1 MNLSNTTMHSD
12 FSLGNK
18 TMIHSTIIRSLTK
31 LFWAM
36 LFALSTFSSGR
47 SEDIPS
53 FRKDVMPV
61 LFRAGCNTG
70 TCHGSAR
77 GKDGFMLSLFG
88 YDAKGDYHRIVNEMI
103 GRRINLAAPDES
115 LLLKKA
121 TGAVPHTGGK
131 LFDSQSP
138 YYETLHRW
146 IASGAPDD
154 QGKVAECTGLELS
167 RERLVFQK
175 SGESESLR
183 VFASFDDGTQRD
195 VTTLARYHSNNASVS
210 AIDAD
215 GKVTAAQAG
224 DTNVFARYSRFT
236 IGAEVIVLPPADTF
250 AWTNPPAVNYIDE
263 LVFDRL
269 QKLRIVPSEL
279 CDDET
284 FLRRVTLDLIARPP
298 TPEEYREFMADTR
311 SDKRAIKIDSLLGTN
326 DFADF
331 WTALWAEQMRLMGG
345 NYAPDAT
352 HVKAAS
358 AFYNWIRQQMR
369 EERPLNEFVAEMV
382 SASGSNLSN
391 GPANLYTML
400 VHKPR
405 FEPNA
410 FAADFSQVFLGIQIQ
425 CAQCHNHPFD
435 RWTMDDYYGFVSF
448 FTGVE
453 RKSGVES
460 RERRIFYNTSAP
472 PAQHLVDQRPMPPK
486 PLGAVA
492 PAQHNGDPRP
502 DLATW
507 LTAPEN
513 KMFSRNL
520 ANRIWAQLMGR
531 GVIEPVDD
539 IRVSNPP
546 VNGPLLDAL
555 SEHLVDYRFSLR
567 KLVRDI
573 CNSRVYQLTSQP
585 NESNRLDT
593 RQFSHAH
600 LRRLRADVLLDSI
613 VSTTRT
619 QMNLPEFP
627 EGTRAIEFY
636 PRLGGETENPSY
648 GHPFFETFGRSSRG
662 TVCACETKRDPTLSQ
677 TLHMTVGDTVHGR
690 LRINGQLQQIVES
703 ADSPESAIEQLFI
716 FILSRKPTGQELS
729 GLRNLIG
736 ERTKDLAIYEDIVWS
751 LLNSTEFL
759 FNH

>member
-1 MNLSNTTMHSD
+1 
-12 FSLGNK
+12 
-18 TMIHSTIIRSLTK
+18 
-31 LFWAM
+31 
-36 LFALSTFSSGR
+36 
-47 SEDIPS
+47 
-53 FRKDVMPV
+53 
-61 LFRAGCNTG
+61 
-70 TCHGSAR
+70 
-77 GKDGFMLSLFG
+77 
-88 YDAKGDYHRIVNEMI
+88 
-103 GRRINLAAPDES
+103 
-115 LLLKKA
+115 
-121 TGAVPHTGGK
+121 
-131 LFDSQSP
+131 
-138 YYETLHRW
+138 
-146 IASGAPDD
+146 
-154 QGKVAECTGLELS
+154 
-167 RERLVFQK
+167 
-175 SGESESLR
+175 
-183 VFASFDDGTQRD
+183 
-195 VTTLARYHSNNASVS
+195 
-210 AIDAD
+210 
-215 GKVTAAQAG
+215 
-224 DTNVFARYSRFT
+224 
-236 IGAEVIVLPPADTF
+236 
-250 AWTNPPAVNYIDE
+250 
-263 LVFDRL
+263 
-269 QKLRIVPSEL
+269 
-279 CDDET
+279 
-284 FLRRVTLDLIARPP
+284 
-298 TPEEYREFMADTR
+298 
-311 SDKRAIKIDSLLGTN
+311 
-326 DFADF
+326 
-331 WTALWAEQMRLMGG
+331 
-345 NYAPDAT
+345 
-352 HVKAAS
+352 
-358 AFYNWIRQQMR
+358 
-369 EERPLNEFVAEMV
+369 
-382 SASGSNLSN
+382 
-391 GPANLYTML
+391 
-400 VHKPR
+400 
-405 FEPNA
+405 
-410 FAADFSQVFLGIQIQ
+410 
-425 CAQCHNHPFD
+425 
-435 RWTMDDYYGFVSF
+435 
-448 FTGVE
+448 
-453 RKSGVES
+453 
-460 RERRIFYNTSAP
+460 
-472 PAQHLVDQRPMPPK
+472 MPPK